1 MKWSQK
7 MRNLDKVA
15 EKMEMYTGKPKP
27 MKDPM
32 KTPMKKKGKK

>member
-7 MRNLDKVA
+7 MPNLDKVA
-15 EKMEMYTGKPKP
+15 EKMQKYATKPKP

-32 KTPMKKKGKK
+32 KAPMKKKGKK